1 MGGSVRASWTRLR
14 LYVEEQ
20 RREKEI
26 PNMAEWFQWLAERLE
41 EYGRAE
47 KALGTHVAFKDWT
60 P

>member
-1 MGGSVRASWTRLR
+1 
-14 LYVEEQ
+14 
-20 RREKEI
+20 
-26 PNMAEWFQWLAERLE
+26 MAEWFQWLAERLE